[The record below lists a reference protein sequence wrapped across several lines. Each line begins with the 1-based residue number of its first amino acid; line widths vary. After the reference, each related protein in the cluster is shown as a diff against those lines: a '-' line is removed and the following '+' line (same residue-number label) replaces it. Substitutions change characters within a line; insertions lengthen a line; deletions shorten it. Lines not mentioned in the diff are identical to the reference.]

1 VSLSALFVLPCEIQT
16 GRPSQIMALC
26 RWEFEHLRK
35 AKAIMFWFPSETLC
49 PITLYELGAWT
60 ILSSQTPTKLFVGT
74 SHSLLLLSTLA
85 ANGRAGCHEKYARK
99 EDVIIQTKLA
109 NPSVAVREDLQT
121 VINDIIEWYQGL
133 EKTQPI
139 ASEEAAEN

>member
-1 VSLSALFVLPCEIQT
+1 MVLINPRRAKWDPSINSLE
-16 GRPSQIMALC
+16 QIT
-26 RWEFEHLRK
+26 WEFEHLRK

-60 ILSSQTPTKLFVGT
+60 ILSSQTPTKLFV
-74 SHSLLLLSTLA
+74 
-85 ANGRAGCHEKYARK
+85 GCHEKYARK